1 MEKSSWR
8 VVWTDDAKND
18 LRGIV
23 EYLLRRESSALS
35 YKTARDIHAAAQ
47 RLSYQALLWHER
59 NTIYP
64 GARFVLVDPYV
75 LVYDVRSS
83 VVNVVRILHGAQDI
97 EAIFQTEDDPWI

>member
-1 MEKSSWR
+1 MGKNKWR
-8 VVWTDDAKND
+8 VVWTDDAKDD

-23 EYLLRRESSALS
+23 EYLLERESSTLS
-35 YKTARDIHAAAQ
+35 DKTARTIHAAAE

-64 GARFVLVDPYV
+64 GARFVVTDPYIV
-75 LVYDVRSS
+75 VYDVRDS
-83 VVNVVRILHGAQDI
+83 VVNIARVLHGAEDI

>member
-1 MEKSSWR
+1 MGKSNWH
-8 VVWTDDAKND
+8 VVWSDDAKDD

-23 EYLLRRESSALS
+23 EYLLGRESSAFS
-35 YKTARDIHAAAQ
+35 YKSARAIHAAVE

-75 LVYDVRSS
+75 VVYDVRSR
-83 VVNVVRILHGAQDI
+83 VVNVVRILHGAEDI